1 MLSYDHECEILY
13 ELVKYSYHQID
24 NPYVRNVIY
33 DTMNDCGEIPF
44 LLDTVNNFKGVP
56 YSTLLHKGY
65 EYERFFSSTSLA
77 FLYGDE
83 LPQRIKN
90 RTYFPD
96 YFCDDKIL
104 LDSNNKTYEYFKVIF
119 HKKLREFYET
129 KVNVR
134 PDYSYACYSLY
145 NLLVFIIHNS
155 NCPYVSNNIIWVMT
169 IFRKSHLINKDILS
183 RPHDSIPLCS
193 KIMIVVVNTVFLL
206 IAMMTTA

>member
-1 MLSYDHECEILY
+1 
-13 ELVKYSYHQID
+13 
-24 NPYVRNVIY
+24 
-33 DTMNDCGEIPF
+33 MNDCGEIPF
-44 LLDTVNNFKGVP
+44 LLDTVHNFKGVP

-77 FLYGDE
+77 FLYGDD
-83 LPQRIKN
+83 LPLRIKN
-90 RTYFPD
+90 KTYFPD

-104 LDSNNKTYEYFKVIF
+104 LDSKNKTYEYFKVIF

-129 KVNVR
+129 KINVR
-134 PDYSYACYSLY
+134 SDYSYACYSLY
-145 NLLVFIIHNS
+145 NLLVFVIHNS

-169 IFRKSHLINKDILS
+169 IFRKSHLIDSDILS